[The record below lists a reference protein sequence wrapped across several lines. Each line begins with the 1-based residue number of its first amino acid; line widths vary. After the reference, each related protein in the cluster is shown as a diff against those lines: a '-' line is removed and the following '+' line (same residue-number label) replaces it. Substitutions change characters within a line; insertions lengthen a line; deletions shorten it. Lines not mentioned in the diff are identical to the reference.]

1 MKNQI
6 YKFKNLD
13 RKNMINDNNKKLVK
27 DIKINL
33 KNSKKKYLFH
43 MKQILLIY
51 LILEQQVKQ
60 L

>member
-1 MKNQI
+1 
-6 YKFKNLD
+6 
-13 RKNMINDNNKKLVK
+13 MINDNNKKLVK